1 MDVSMKKRPLILG
14 LAVLCGVFLFFWLL
28 VFVSAGMMGG
38 TSSFPIGEKVGVIEV
53 TGVIASSKLINERI
67 VRYKEDASVKAVVLR
82 VDSPGGGVGPSQE
95 IYEEVNKLAAV
106 KPVVVSMGSVA
117 ASGGYYISVP
127 AGKIL
132 ANPGTITGSIGV
144 IMEFTNISELL
155 DKIGLSNQVVKS
167 GLHKD
172 IGSPIRPMTEADRE
186 ILQSMIDDVHLQ
198 FITAVS
204 EGRGLDLDKVRQL
217 ADGRIY
223 SGRQALE
230 AGLVDQLGN
239 LQDAIAVAG
248 TMAGITDNPRVVYPP
263 KEKAPFLEYFVE
275 ETISQVR
282 QQIHEQSAGGLKF
295 LWSGIE

>member
-1 MDVSMKKRPLILG
+1 MKKRPLILG

-28 VFVSAGMMGG
+28 VYVTAGMMGK
-38 TSSFPIGEKVGVIEV
+38 TTSFPIGEKVGVIEV

-67 VRYKEDASVKAVVLR
+67 IRYKEDASVKAVVLR

-95 IYEEVNKLAAV
+95 IYEEVSKLAAV

-117 ASGGYYISVP
+117 ASGGYYIAVP

-167 GLHKD
+167 GRHKD
-172 IGSPIRPMTEADRE
+172 IGSPIRPMTEADRQ

-198 FITAVS
+198 FITAVA
-204 EGRGLDLDKVRQL
+204 EGRQLDLDEVRQL

-230 AGLVDQLGN
+230 VGLVDQLGN

-248 TMAGITDNPRVVYPP
+248 KMAGITEPPRVVYPP
-263 KEKAPFLEYFVE
+263 REKAPFLEYFVE

-282 QQIHEQSAGGLKF
+282 QELHGQSAGGLKF

>member
-1 MDVSMKKRPLILG
+1 MKKRPLIVG
-14 LAVLCGVFLFFWLL
+14 LAVLSGVFLFFWLL
-28 VFVSAGMMGG
+28 VFVTAGMMGR

-67 VRYKEDASVKAVVLR
+67 IRFKEDSSIKAVVLR

-95 IYEEVNKLAAV
+95 IYAEVKKLVAV

-117 ASGGYYISVP
+117 ASGGYYIAAP

-144 IMEFTNISELL
+144 IMEFTNIKELL

-167 GLHKD
+167 GQHKD
-172 IGSPIRPMTEADRE
+172 IGSPIRPMTEADRK

-198 FITAVS
+198 FITAVA
-204 EGRGLDLDKVRQL
+204 EGRNIDPDKVRLL

-248 TMAGITDNPRVVYPP
+248 TMAGIKDTPRVVYPP
-263 KEKAPFLEYFVE
+263 REKAPFLEYFVE

-282 QQIHEQSAGGLKF
+282 QELHEQSAGGLKY
-295 LWSGIE
+295 LWSGVK